1 MTEEI
6 SDVENED
13 RYNLLMDY
21 MRNRKPLKF
30 IEWWEVENTGWSGG
44 VSWFRTGGTNGD
56 PRRFETCQGKAIPK
70 EMDKYFS
77 IVGVVKN
84 TCIHLNLQHYLDQI
98 LYDSNDCQLL

>member
-56 PRRFETCQGKAIPK
+56 PRRFETEKEAKDYALRRKA
-70 EMDKYFS
+70 E
-77 IVGVVKN
+77 
-84 TCIHLNLQHYLDQI
+84 LNSPDTKWRYVHTTLEREDNK
-98 LYDSNDCQLL
+98 SVTTEVWTEV